1 MLDWVP
7 IAFITFK
14 VLVFGTAM
22 IAAIKWHYDQ
32 GRNGRPIERHAV
44 LRTARKAGAFAVIFT
59 LAVLAL
65 VFATFAIAQKIGLDL
80 TLG

>member
-1 MLDWVP
+1 
-7 IAFITFK
+7 
-14 VLVFGTAM
+14 
-22 IAAIKWHYDQ
+22 
-32 GRNGRPIERHAV
+32 V